1 VVVTDGVGDGLK
13 RWRTFGERVIYESP
27 EISLSQ
33 VDVGLPSRERIWQ
46 PVVRLHRAAAVVLL
60 DSQYRALLVWRHRF
74 VRDRWGWEVPG
85 GLVDQGEE
93 PVEAAVRELEEQTG
107 YRAGR
112 LEHLITFQPVP
123 EVADGERI
131 VFVGRDAEL
140 AGDPVSSEPIERVE
154 WVPIATVPQLI
165 ASGQL
170 WNGAS
175 ALALLYVGDG
185 KLPAVRHRPG

>member
-1 VVVTDGVGDGLK
+1 VVVTDGAGDGLK
-13 RWRTFGERVIYESP
+13 RWRTFGERVIFESP
-27 EISLSQ
+27 DVSLSQ

-46 PVVRLHRAAAVVLL
+46 PVVRLHRAAGVVLL

-74 VRDRWGWEVPG
+74 VQDRWGWEVPG
-85 GLVDQGEE
+85 GLVDEGEE
-93 PVEAAVRELEEQTG
+93 PVDAAARELEEQTG

-112 LEHLITFQPVP
+112 LEHLISFQPVP

-154 WVPIATVPQLI
+154 WVPVGTVPQLI

-175 ALALLYVGDG
+175 VAALLSVGDG
-185 KLPAVRHRPG
+185 

>member
-1 VVVTDGVGDGLK
+1 
-13 RWRTFGERVIYESP
+13 
-27 EISLSQ
+27 
-33 VDVGLPSRERIWQ
+33 
-46 PVVRLHRAAAVVLL
+46 
-60 DSQYRALLVWRHRF
+60 
-74 VRDRWGWEVPG
+74 
-85 GLVDQGEE
+85 
-93 PVEAAVRELEEQTG
+93 VRELEEQTG

-154 WVPIATVPQLI
+154 CVPIATVPQLI